1 MYKQIIMKTMNGFKP
16 LTIFKDLIDGVK
28 NDDDRLAKKLLN
40 NIDKITDI
48 KRGFGT
54 IDISVNFKY
63 GDYSFQIM
71 DGYGKMYIPYKVDE
85 ICIRSEFLSKL
96 LSKLKIIIDKEDVAQ
111 RLKKSQEA
119 NNLRNDEF
127 AAAIVQYGG
136 INNIAETILDK
147 IKDSRSYWRGQI
159 RLDKNKELVMLAPT
173 NDSKEGRSIINTLI
187 VDINTGVTRLEKSY
201 GAYTDHKR
209 YDGILNH
216 HEIESLQKYV
226 QLAKDTAQMKDD
238 EKAIAINNLINL
250 A

>member
-1 MYKQIIMKTMNGFKP
+1 MKTMNGFKP

-28 NDDDRLAKKLLN
+28 TDDDRLAKKLLN

-85 ICIRSEFLSKL
+85 IRIKSKFLSKL
-96 LSKLKIIIDKEDVAQ
+96 LSRLKSAIDREDTIQ
-111 RLKKSQEA
+111 RLKKAKAYAALRSSEFTEA
-119 NNLRNDEF
+119 IN
-127 AAAIVQYGG
+127 QHGG
-136 INNIAETILDK
+136 ISKIAETILIK
-147 IKDSRSYWRGQI
+147 IQPVSFWKGEI
-159 RLDKNKELVMLAPT
+159 RLDNCNELVMLTPT
-173 NDSKEGRSIINTLI
+173 NTTDEARKEFNTLI
-187 VDINTGVTRLEKSY
+187 VNLHTGETRLEKSY
-201 GAYTDHKR
+201 AAFADHKR
-209 YDGILNH
+209 YDGILNY

-226 QLAKDTAQMKDD
+226 QLAKDTAKMKDD
-238 EKAIAINNLINL
+238 EKATAINNLINL